1 MYKRTTQYWL
11 PILILLAMVGATFL
25 NLHLSDQFKH
35 IDEFAPQWMAAKA
48 WMRDGTSPY
57 SEDTHEET
65 LELLSQYGY
74 DKDELNQGYFLEPVF
89 NLYLYIPL
97 SLVDYPI
104 ARAIW
109 MTLIELACILSC
121 WISLK
126 LAGLKLHPIET
137 LVLLILSVVS
147 YPIFKSVLSAS
158 NLPIF
163 VFLVLLACYLAKQ
176 GKDTAAAI
184 LLFLSLGTV
193 PISFMVAIFL
203 IVWKG
208 SKQDQSIMPLYL
220 IGIVFL
226 IVTSVIL
233 FPGWIPEWFANFIS
247 IHPGVAWVD
256 TPLMRIA
263 EFFPGATTQISIA
276 LHIAVLFVLLVE
288 WYGIIGK
295 DGRQIPWKIL
305 VTLNLLYFFN
315 LTSSGSYLIWAW
327 PALFLFGK
335 FLTEKWRIPGK
346 IIFWIILFALVYAHW
361 TSFSG
366 AQNWFQRESSLVVL
380 LFPTVT
386 MVGLEWTRWWAINSP
401 KPLLD
406 NK

>member
-1 MYKRTTQYWL
+1 MYFKRTTQYWL
-11 PILILLAMVGATFL
+11 PILIILAMVGATFL
-25 NLHLSDQFKH
+25 NLRLSDQFKH
-35 IDEFAPQWMAAKA
+35 IDEFAPHWMAAKA

-74 DKDELNQGYFLEPVF
+74 AEDELNQGYFLEPVF

-126 LAGLKLHPIET
+126 LAGLKLHPVET
-137 LVLLILSVVS
+137 LVLLILSVIS
-147 YPIFKSVLSAS
+147 YPIFKSILSAS
-158 NLPIF
+158 SMPIF

-176 GKDTAAAI
+176 DKGTAAGI
-184 LLFLSLGTV
+184 LLFLSLGTI

-208 SKQDQSIMPLYL
+208 SKRDQSIMPLYL
-220 IGIVFL
+220 IGVAFL
-226 IVTSVIL
+226 IVTSLIL
-233 FPGWIPEWFANFIS
+233 FPGWIPEWFASFIS
-247 IHPGVAWVD
+247 IHPDIAWVD

-276 LHIAVLFVLLVE
+276 LHVVVLFVLLVE

-295 DGRQIPWKIL
+295 DGRQIQWKIL
-305 VTLNLLYFFN
+305 ITLNLLYFIN
-315 LTSSGSYLIWAW
+315 PTSAGSYMIWAW

-335 FLTEKWRIPGK
+335 FLTEKWRITGK

-361 TSFSG
+361 TSFSD

-386 MVGLEWTRWWAINSP
+386 MIGLEWTRWWAIDSP

-406 NK
+406 